1 LSLGAA
7 GAEREPSINR
17 WGGPP
22 EALSS
27 RRIAHLLRRRAFAPA

>member
-7 GAEREPSINR
+7 GAEREPSINH
-17 WGGPP
+17 WSGPP

-27 RRIAHLLRRRAFAPA
+27 RRIAHLLRRRGFAPA